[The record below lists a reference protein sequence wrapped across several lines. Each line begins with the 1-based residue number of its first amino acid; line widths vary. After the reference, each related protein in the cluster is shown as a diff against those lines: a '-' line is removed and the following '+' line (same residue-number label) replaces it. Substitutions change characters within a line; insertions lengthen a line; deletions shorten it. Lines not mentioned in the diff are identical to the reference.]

1 MSRLQAQGFSRGSF
15 HCSHSNVIS
24 YLQLIRL
31 SSLVLSLVSA
41 LGLPS
46 TSVLQVLLICEGIN
60 TLIIIDLSVCLQSDY
75 ISLVC

>member
-41 LGLPS
+41 PGLPS
-46 TSVLQVLLICEGIN
+46 ASVLQVLLICEGIN
-60 TLIIIDLSVCLQSDY
+60 TDHFDHHRSIRMFAIGLH
-75 ISLVC
+75 